1 MALMQ
6 AAIGNAVSSGLNSAR
21 QVASGVFK
29 PSGAGMASA
38 GTFAKTLNDI
48 RQRSD
53 YNNAYSAAQAK
64 DLRNWQA
71 EQARIAR
78 EFNADQAARNRDWQ
92 KMMSDTAHQR
102 EVKDL
107 LAAGLNPVLSVSGGN
122 GAAVGSGASAS
133 AAAPQGA
140 KGDVDQSYNAALV
153 SMMSSWL
160 KMQNDMAMNNI
171 NAQNNRAI
179 ADQNNAVAQIIA
191 GINQATTLNAARIN
205 QATTLGAAR
214 IHQDTS
220 YGVQSMIA
228 EQQKYMA
235 RNFPNDWWTALY
247 QLLGGTDKIK
257 SGVIGSVSSAVDNV
271 KETVGNI
278 KSNAPKVAEKFK
290 SGEYWKNGN
299 KIDPKYQEM
308 FKQHGGYFR

>member
-6 AAIGNAVSSGLNSAR
+6 SAIGNVLSGGLNAAR
-21 QVASGVFK
+21 QLASGVYK
-29 PSGAGMASA
+29 PSGAGMAAA

-78 EFNADQAARNRDWQ
+78 EFNADQAAKNRDWQ

-133 AAAPQGA
+133 ASAPQGA

-191 GINQATTLNAARIN
+191 GINQATTLRAAEMN
-205 QATTLGAAR
+205 QATTLGAAK
-214 IHQDTS
+214 INQATS

-247 QLLGGTDKIK
+247 QLLGGTDKIQ
-257 SGVIGSVSSAVDNV
+257 SGIIGTVSSAVDTADRIRN
-271 KETVGNI
+271 
-278 KSNAPKVAEKFK
+278 NAPKVSSKIK

-299 KIDPKYQEM
+299 KIDSKYQEM
-308 FKQHGGYFR
+308 FKRYGGYFR